1 MSVTVGVLGVS
12 SDQGTTDVEEELRL
26 ARVNVG
32 DMIVVLVSPQLS
44 QTEHVII
51 ETSFTQHLKYN
62 MIRDYGL

>member
-12 SDQGTTDVEEELRL
+12 SDQGSTDVEEELWL
-26 ARVNVG
+26 VRVNVG

-51 ETSFTQHLKYN
+51 
-62 MIRDYGL
+62 